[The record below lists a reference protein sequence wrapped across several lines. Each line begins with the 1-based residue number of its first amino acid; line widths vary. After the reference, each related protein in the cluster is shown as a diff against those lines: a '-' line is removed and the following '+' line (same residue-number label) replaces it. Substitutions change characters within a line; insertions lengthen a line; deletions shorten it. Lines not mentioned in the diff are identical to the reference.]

1 MRKLL
6 FIVLAAAP
14 AYLFAQEIKQDT
26 VLNEVIISGNRM
38 AKEVFTT
45 SRSARV
51 ITSSEIEKSAY
62 NTVGE
67 LLSNETSIYVV
78 GSGQNPGSNQS
89 LFMRGSNSNHVNVL
103 IDGVKIT
110 DPSSPNGAI
119 DFSEISVANIERIE
133 IIKGSHGAL
142 YGTGGIGGVI
152 NIITK
157 KAQEG
162 LAGNASLQVGSLGGG
177 GVATNQNLYVN
188 YGKKG
193 FYVNGSV
200 FNSNINGINAAQDT
214 STADTFKKPDEDDFR
229 KTDYSIKAG
238 YKNNVVDISIGY
250 KKADQRAD
258 IDDGAFADDD
268 NYKLDFD
275 RDLYQYGINYQLN
288 EKLSA
293 SFNGGYSEST
303 RLSLDDSSLV
313 APNVYDQTFVSS
325 ETDGL
330 LNTNEVQLTYQGI
343 GSFSAILGAGMYK
356 EEMDLLTYFYSNG
369 PFGVFEQTT
378 DYDSVDMSLESKYAF
393 ASINYHIGESVEFLN
408 NLYITS
414 SVRYTDLSNGSD
426 NWSFDFS
433 PSYQLNN
440 SLIYLSYS
448 QGFNQPSLTQLYS
461 PNGVFNFTTRGN
473 ENLNPETSRT
483 YEVGVKHKLTT
494 KGFLTA
500 SAFRTTVKNA
510 IEYVYLWN
518 ANTPISN
525 LSFGDYLGDTYINIA
540 EQNILG
546 LELEAEYNIA
556 NTLKLRAGGTWLET
570 EMVSSDEDLD
580 VGYTG
585 NNHVQLYSNGVFLSS
600 EDQDS
605 ELVRRPT
612 RQIFGAVEYNPK
624 NKFST
629 QLTANFINSRP
640 DVVYDPSLGPFGAL
654 GTSEV
659 DDYLLFDLSG
669 TYQLKENMTLTGRIE
684 NLLDEDYFEI
694 NGFNSR
700 GRSFYIKLSYNF

>member
-1 MRKLL
+1 MRRKLL
-6 FIVLAAAP
+6 FIALATAP

-51 ITSSEIEKSAY
+51 ITSSEIEQSAY

-157 KAQEG
+157 KAQDG
-162 LAGNASLQVGSLGGG
+162 LAGNASVQVGSLGGG
-177 GVATNQNLYVN
+177 GVATNQNLFLN
-188 YGKKG
+188 YGING
-193 FYVNGSV
+193 FYLNGSV
-200 FNSNINGINAAQDT
+200 FNSSINGINAAQDT
-214 STADTFKKPDEDDFR
+214 TTTDTFKQPDEDDFR
-229 KTDYSIKAG
+229 KTDYSFKAG
-238 YKNNVVDISIGY
+238 YKNNVFDASISY
-250 KKADQRAD
+250 KKADQEAD
-258 IDDGAFADDD
+258 IDDGAYVDDD
-268 NYKLDFD
+268 NYTLDFN
-275 RDLYQYGINYQLN
+275 RDLIQYSLNYQLN
-288 EKLSA
+288 EKLNA
-293 SFNGGYSEST
+293 SFNGGYSQST
-303 RLSLDDSSLV
+303 RLSVDDSSLV
-313 APNVYDQTFVSS
+313 APSIYDQTFVSN
-325 ETDGL
+325 ETDGF
-330 LNTNEVQLTYQGI
+330 LNTNELQLTYQSN
-343 GSFSAILGAGMYK
+343 GSFSAIVGAGIYK
-356 EEMDLLTYFYSNG
+356 EEMDLITYFYSNG
-369 PFGVFEQTT
+369 AFGVLEQTT

-393 ASINYHIGESVEFLN
+393 ASVNYHVGESIDILD

-414 SVRYTDLSNGSD
+414 SVRYSELSNGSD

-461 PNGVFNFTTRGN
+461 PDGVFNFTTRGN
-473 ENLNPETSRT
+473 ENLNPETSRAV
-483 YEVGVKHKLTT
+483 ELGVKHKWAT
-494 KGFLTA
+494 KGFFTA
-500 SAFRTTVKNA
+500 SAFQTKVEDA

-518 ANTPISN
+518 SGNPISN
-525 LSFGDYLGDTYINIA
+525 LTFNDYLGDTYINIA
-540 EQNILG
+540 EQNITG
-546 LELEAEYNIA
+546 LELEAEYDLFA
-556 NTLKLRAGGTWLET
+556 TLKLRAGATWLET
-570 EMVSSDEDLD
+570 EMLSTDEDLD
-580 VGYTG
+580 ADYTG

-600 EDQDS
+600 EDQESD
-605 ELVRRPT
+605 LVRRPT
-612 RQIFGAVEYNPK
+612 RQIFGAIEYNPQ
-624 NKFST
+624 NKFSA

-640 DVVYDPSLGPFGAL
+640 DVFYDASLGPFGAL
-654 GTSEV
+654 GTSEL
-659 DDYLLFDLSG
+659 DDYLLFDVSG
-669 TYQLKENMTLTGRIE
+669 NYKIKKNLTLTGRIE
-684 NLLDEDYFEI
+684 NLLNEDYNEI
-694 NGFNSR
+694 N
-700 GRSFYIKLSYNF
+700 